1 MRGPLAG
8 IDRFPRVSLGHTPTP
23 LDPTPGL
30 GALLGIEL
38 WIKRDD
44 CTGLAAGGNK
54 VRQLSSTLSRHRRAA
69 PTPCSSPGRC
79 SRTSPA
85 SRLQAR
91 ESSGWTSTFNSDRV
105 EDADDLYRS
114 TGNVLL
120 DRLLG
125 ATVHSFPLG
134 EDETAADDP
143 LDHLA
148 QSLADSG
155 RKP

>member
-1 MRGPLAG
+1 
-8 IDRFPRVSLGHTPTP
+8 
-23 LDPTPGL
+23 
-30 GALLGIEL
+30 
-38 WIKRDD
+38 
-44 CTGLAAGGNK
+44 
-54 VRQLSSTLSRHRRAA
+54 
-69 PTPCSSPGRC
+69 
-79 SRTSPA
+79 
-85 SRLQAR
+85 
-91 ESSGWTSTFNSDRV
+91 
-105 EDADDLYRS
+105 
-114 TGNVLL
+114 VLL